1 MKQEFLSRKFI
12 LQIVTSVLMVLAPIY
27 YKKIGVAD
35 NVTMMVLGLIA
46 SVYGVYAAANVTS
59 NKKQVQKKV

>member
-12 LQIVTSVLMVLAPIY
+12 LQVVTSVLLFFAPVF
-27 YKKIGVAD
+27 YKKLGVAD
-35 NVTMMVLGLIA
+35 NVTLLVLSLIA

-59 NKKQVQKKV
+59 KKKQITKD